1 MYTLHVKGT
10 HVQPTGIKCWY
21 FFFTSL
27 WKTFAYCEL
36 YIMYP
41 TMSNIN
47 KMIVGAILT
56 GNSFLHFF
64 FSQVNSHVC
73 ACLKNNLTFDKIVS
87 L

>member
-1 MYTLHVKGT
+1 MYTLHDKGT

-41 TMSNIN
+41 TMSNTN

-64 FSQVNSHVC
+64 FHKLTHMYVHV
-73 ACLKNNLTFDKIVS
+73 LKII
-87 L
+87 